1 MRMWEILGIEST
13 HEVSAIKKAY
23 AAKLKVHHPE
33 DDPAGY
39 QQLREAYDQAIKL
52 AKRQQKQ
59 TSRSDEEPEV
69 FETLDVREED
79 GSEAEDVVEH
89 EEDELYDEDDGPQRI
104 ARVVI
109 WQEQDKGRDDPESQ
123 AEHFM
128 ERVEELYGKF
138 PSRINPNQW
147 AELLNSDVVWN
158 INLQNGIS
166 DRLLDFLEE
175 HYFLPKEV
183 WKLLDSAFHWNG
195 LVAEDK
201 ESFMEQYPKVYSYAF
216 AESYEAANM
225 GYSLLLGTG
234 EIDHEAYL
242 HYREDAWL
250 ALMNN
255 DMQAANYSLQKAGE
269 LFDADPDVIRL
280 EAEYGRRSGESVRT
294 LASSNRLI
302 QLCPDQIDGYL
313 YRSRIWVQD
322 GKLPEAVQDLQR
334 ILAQFPD
341 HVLALSLAGTC
352 YKKLGDLEKAKE
364 MFQRILALDANDI
377 EAVLALAEINALT
390 IKDLRA
396 RRVKGSGRVVRRL
409 YRELGKAPLH
419 KRLKN
424 AAYFFV
430 SYKWLSLICI
440 VALHFWIASS
450 FVKHTGET
458 PLAYLSEMVRPLKI
472 TNVSSA
478 SDWELLP
485 PEAAAVRVKLA
496 DASYM
501 AIQEVKAKDDSGK
514 ETTKYLSLEEAKK
527 QGLLSNITGHLSMGY
542 LDGKA
547 ILVVGNYKQAKEI
560 YDFQRIELEG
570 TVRSMPDELKTEI
583 ENWKNRSSK
592 SGISKPLPVS
602 DNYIDATTKPSKK
615 ALPSLPLRIYFYLL
629 ILGLFYISVLRELR
643 RVSKFLFSYT

>member
-1 MRMWEILGIEST
+1 MQVWEILGIEPT
-13 HEVSAIKKAY
+13 HEISAIKKAY
-23 AAKLKVHHPE
+23 AAKLKIHHPE

-59 TSRSDEEPEV
+59 TSRSNEEQEV
-69 FETLDVREED
+69 YATLDVTQED
-79 GSEAEDVVEH
+79 GSEAEDIAEH

-104 ARVVI
+104 PRMVI
-109 WQEQDKGRDDPESQ
+109 WQEQDQGRDDPESE
-123 AEHFM
+123 AEHFIG
-128 ERVEELYGKF
+128 RVERLYRNF
-138 PSRINPNQW
+138 PSRIDSAQW

-158 INLQNGIS
+158 INLQSGIS
-166 DRLLDFLEE
+166 GRLLGFLEE

-183 WKLLDSAFHWNG
+183 WKLLDSTFHWNG
-195 LVAEDK
+195 LVAENK
-201 ESFMEQYPKVYSYAF
+201 ESFLEQYPKVYRYAF

-225 GYSLLLGTG
+225 GYSLLLSAG

-242 HYREDAWL
+242 HYREEAWL
-250 ALMNN
+250 ALKNH
-255 DMQAANYSLQKAGE
+255 DLAAANHSLQKARE

-280 EAEYGRRSGESVRT
+280 EAECGWRSGESERT
-294 LASSNRLI
+294 FAMSNRLI
-302 QLCPDQIDGYL
+302 QLCPDQVDGYS
-313 YRSRIWVQD
+313 YRSRIWMQD

-352 YKKLGDLEKAKE
+352 YKKLGDLQKAKE

-396 RRVKGSGRVVRRL
+396 RRVKDSGRVVRRL

-424 AAYFFV
+424 VAYFFV

-478 SDWELLP
+478 SKWELMP
-485 PEAAAVRVKLA
+485 PEEAAVRIELT

-501 AIQEVKAKDDSGK
+501 AIQEVKAKDGNGK
-514 ETTKYLSLEEAKK
+514 ETTKYLSLDEAKK
-527 QGLLSNITGHLSMGY
+527 QGLQSNITGHLSMGY

-547 ILVVGNYKQAKEI
+547 ILVVGNYKQVKEI

-583 ENWKNRSSK
+583 KNWKNRSSN
-592 SGISKPLPVS
+592 SGISKPLPLS
-602 DNYIDATTKPSKK
+602 DKYIDATTKPSKK
-615 ALPSLPLRIYFYLL
+615 ALPSLPLRIYFYLF
-629 ILGLFYISVLRELR
+629 ILGLFYISVLRELC
-643 RVSKFLFSYT
+643 RVSKFLLSYT

>member
-1 MRMWEILGIEST
+1 MRMWEILGIDPT
-13 HEVSAIKKAY
+13 HEVLAIKKAY
-23 AAKLKVHHPE
+23 AAKLKIHHPE
-33 DDPAGY
+33 DDPTGY

-59 TSRSDEEPEV
+59 TSRSDEEPEA
-69 FETLDVREED
+69 FETSVVREED
-79 GSEAEDVVEH
+79 GSEAGDIAEH

-104 ARVVI
+104 PRMVI
-109 WQEQDKGRDDPESQ
+109 WQEQGKERDDPESQ
-123 AEHFM
+123 AKHFM

-166 DRLLDFLEE
+166 GRLLDFLEE

-201 ESFMEQYPKVYSYAF
+201 ESFLEQYPQVYSYAF
-216 AESYEAANM
+216 AESYEVANM
-225 GYSLLLGTG
+225 GYSLLLGAG

-242 HYREDAWL
+242 HYREEAWL

-255 DMQAANYSLQKAGE
+255 DMQAANYSLQKARE

-280 EAEYGRRSGESVRT
+280 EAEYGWRSGESERT
-294 LASSNRLI
+294 LAMSNRLI
-302 QLCPDQIDGYL
+302 QLCPDQVDGYL
-313 YRSRIWVQD
+313 YRSRIWMQS
-322 GKLPEAVQDLQR
+322 GKMPEAVQDLQH

-341 HVLALSLAGTC
+341 HMLALSLTGTC

-390 IKDLRA
+390 IKELRV
-396 RRVKGSGRVVRRL
+396 RREKGSGRVVRRL
-409 YRELGKAPLH
+409 YGELGKVPLH

-430 SYKWLSLICI
+430 SHKWFSLICI

-458 PLAYLSEMVRPLKI
+458 PLAYWSETMRPVNVM
-472 TNVSSA
+472 NVSSA
-478 SDWELLP
+478 SDWELLSP
-485 PEAAAVRVKLA
+485 RAAAVRVKLA

-501 AIQEVKAKDDSGK
+501 AIQEVKVKDNSGK
-514 ETTKYLSLEEAKK
+514 ETTKYLSLDEAKK
-527 QGLLSNITGHLSMGY
+527 QGLQSNITGHICMGY
-542 LDGKA
+542 LDGEA
-547 ILVVGNYKQAKEI
+547 ILVVSNYKQAKEI
-560 YDFQRIELEG
+560 YDSRRIELEG
-570 TVRSMPDELKTEI
+570 TVRPMPDELKTEI
-583 ENWKNRSSK
+583 EKWKNRSSK
-592 SGISKPLPVS
+592 SGISKPLSLS

-615 ALPSLPLRIYFYLL
+615 ALPSLPWRIYFYLF

-643 RVSKFLFSYT
+643 RVSRFFGYN

>member
-1 MRMWEILGIEST
+1 MRMWEILGIDPT

-23 AAKLKVHHPE
+23 AAKLKIHHPE

-59 TSRSDEEPEV
+59 TSRSNEEPEV
-69 FETLDVREED
+69 FETLDVRQED
-79 GSEAEDVVEH
+79 GSEAEDIAEH
-89 EEDELYDEDDGPQRI
+89 EEDELYDEDDGPLRI
-104 ARVVI
+104 PRMVV
-109 WQEQDKGRDDPESQ
+109 WQEQDKERDDPESR

-128 ERVEELYGKF
+128 ERVEDLYGKF
-138 PSRINPNQW
+138 PSRIDPNQW

-158 INLQNGIS
+158 INLQSGIS
-166 DRLLDFLEE
+166 SRLLDFLEE

-201 ESFMEQYPKVYSYAF
+201 ESFLEQYPKVHRYAF

-225 GYSLLLGTG
+225 GYSLLLGAG

-250 ALMNN
+250 AVMNN
-255 DMQAANYSLQKAGE
+255 DMPAANYWLQKAGE

-280 EAEYGRRSGESVRT
+280 EAEYGWRSGESERT
-294 LASSNRLI
+294 LAMSNRLI
-302 QLCPDQIDGYL
+302 QLCPDQVDGYL
-313 YRSRIWVQD
+313 YRSRIMMQY

-341 HVLALSLAGTC
+341 HMLALSLAGTC
-352 YKKLGDLEKAKE
+352 YKRLDDLEKATE

-396 RRVKGSGRVVRRL
+396 RRVKGSGRAIRQL
-409 YRELGKAPLH
+409 NRELGKTPFLGQ
-419 KRLKN
+419 LKK
-424 AAYFFV
+424 AAYFLV
-430 SYKWLSLICI
+430 SYKWFSLICI
-440 VALHFWIASS
+440 VALHFWISSS

-458 PLAYLSEMVRPLKI
+458 PSAYWSELVRPLKI
-472 TNVSSA
+472 MNVSSA
-478 SDWELLP
+478 SEWELLP
-485 PEAAAVRVKLA
+485 PEATAVRVKLA

-501 AIQEVKAKDDSGK
+501 AIQEVKAKDDSGQ
-514 ETTKYLSLEEAKK
+514 ETTKYLSLDEAKK
-527 QGLLSNITGHLSMGY
+527 QGLQSNITGHICMGY
-542 LDGKA
+542 LDGKV

-560 YDFQRIELEG
+560 YDSRRIELEG
-570 TVRSMPDELKTEI
+570 TVRPMPDELKTEI

-592 SGISKPLPVS
+592 SGISKPLPMS
-602 DNYIDATTKPSKK
+602 DKYIYAVTKPSKK
-615 ALPSLPLRIYFYLL
+615 ALPSLPLRSYFYLF

-643 RVSKFLFSYT
+643 RVSRFFGYN

>member
-1 MRMWEILGIEST
+1 MQVWEILGIDPT
-13 HEVSAIKKAY
+13 HEISAIKKAY
-23 AAKLKVHHPE
+23 AAKLKIHHPE
-33 DDPAGY
+33 DDPTGY

-59 TSRSDEEPEV
+59 TSRSNDEPEV
-69 FETLDVREED
+69 FETLDVRQED
-79 GSEAEDVVEH
+79 GSEAEDIAEH

-104 ARVVI
+104 PRMVI
-109 WQEQDKGRDDPESQ
+109 WQEQDKERDDPESQ

-138 PSRINPNQW
+138 PSRIDPNQW

-158 INLQNGIS
+158 INLQSGIS

-201 ESFMEQYPKVYSYAF
+201 ESFLEQYPKVHRYAF

-225 GYSLLLGTG
+225 GYSLLLGAG

-250 ALMNN
+250 ALMKN
-255 DMQAANYSLQKAGE
+255 DMPAANYWLQKAGE

-280 EAEYGRRSGESVRT
+280 EAEYGWRSGESERT
-294 LASSNRLI
+294 LAMSNRLI
-302 QLCPDQIDGYL
+302 QLCPDQVDGYL
-313 YRSRIWVQD
+313 YRSHIWMQF

-341 HVLALSLAGTC
+341 HMLALSLAGAC
-352 YKKLGDLEKAKE
+352 FKKLGDLEKAKE

-377 EAVLALAEINALT
+377 EAVLALAEVNALT

-396 RRVKGSGRVVRRL
+396 RRVKGNGRAIRQV
-409 YRELGKAPLH
+409 YRELGKTSL
-419 KRLKN
+419 LKQLKK

-430 SYKWLSLICI
+430 SYKWFSLICI

-458 PLAYLSEMVRPLKI
+458 PSAYWREVVKPFNIMTI
-472 TNVSSA
+472 SSA
-478 SDWELLP
+478 SEWELLP
-485 PEAAAVRVKLA
+485 PEATAVRVKLA

-501 AIQEVKAKDDSGK
+501 AIQEVKAKDDTGK
-514 ETTKYLSLEEAKK
+514 ETTKYISLDEAKK
-527 QGLLSNITGHLSMGY
+527 QGLQSNITGHICMGY

-560 YDFQRIELEG
+560 YDSRRIELEG
-570 TVRSMPDELKTEI
+570 AVRPMPDELKTEI

-592 SGISKPLPVS
+592 SGISKPLPMS
-602 DNYIDATTKPSKK
+602 DKYIYAVTKPSKK
-615 ALPSLPLRIYFYLL
+615 ALPSLPLRIYFYLF

>member
-1 MRMWEILGIEST
+1 MSVWEILGIEPT

-33 DDPAGY
+33 DDPIGY
-39 QQLREAYDQAIKL
+39 QQLREAYDQAIKQ

-59 TSRSDEEPEV
+59 TNRSNEETEA
-69 FETLDVREED
+69 FETLDVGQETGTESED
-79 GSEAEDVVEH
+79 IAEH
-89 EEDELYDEDDGPQRI
+89 EEDELYDEDDGPRRI
-104 ARVVI
+104 PRMVV
-109 WQEQDKGRDDPESQ
+109 WQDPEKEIDDPGSQ
-123 AEHFM
+123 VEHFM
-128 ERVEELYGKF
+128 ERVKKLYGKF
-138 PSRINPNQW
+138 PSRIDPNQW
-147 AELLNSDVVWN
+147 AELLNSDAVWN

-166 DRLLDFLEE
+166 GPLLDFLEE

-195 LVAEDK
+195 LIAEDK
-201 ESFMEQYPKVYSYAF
+201 ESFLEQYPKVYNYAF
-216 AESYEAANM
+216 SESYEAANM
-225 GYSLLLGTG
+225 GYSLLLGAG

-242 HYREDAWL
+242 HYREEAWL
-250 ALMNN
+250 ALMHN
-255 DMQAANYSLQKAGE
+255 DLAAANQSLQKAGE
-269 LFDADPDVIRL
+269 LFDVDPDVIRL
-280 EAEYGRRSGESVRT
+280 EAEYGWRSGESART
-294 LASSNRLI
+294 FAMSNLLI
-302 QLCPDQIDGYL
+302 QLCPDQVDGYL
-313 YRSRIWVQD
+313 YRSRIWLQD
-322 GKLPEAVQDLQR
+322 GNLPEAVQDLQR
-334 ILAQFPD
+334 IHAQFPD
-341 HVLALSLAGTC
+341 HTLALSLAGTC
-352 YKKLGDLEKAKE
+352 YKRLGDLEKAKE

-396 RRVKGSGRVVRRL
+396 RRVKGSGRAIRQL
-409 YRELGKAPLH
+409 YRELGKTPL
-419 KRLKN
+419 LKQLKK

-430 SYKWLSLICI
+430 SYKWFSLICI

-478 SDWELLP
+478 SKWELLP
-485 PEAAAVRVKLA
+485 PETAAVRIKLT

-501 AIQEVKAKDDSGK
+501 AIQEVKAKDDSGQEK
-514 ETTKYLSLEEAKK
+514 TKYLSLDEAKK
-527 QGLLSNITGHLSMGY
+527 QGLQSNITGHLSMGY

-583 ENWKNRSSK
+583 ENWQTRSSK
-592 SGISKPLPVS
+592 SGISKPFPTP
-602 DNYIDATTKPSKK
+602 DKYIDATTKPSKK
-615 ALPSLPLRIYFYLL
+615 ALPSLPLRIYFYLF
-629 ILGLFYISVLRELR
+629 ILGLFYVSVLRELR